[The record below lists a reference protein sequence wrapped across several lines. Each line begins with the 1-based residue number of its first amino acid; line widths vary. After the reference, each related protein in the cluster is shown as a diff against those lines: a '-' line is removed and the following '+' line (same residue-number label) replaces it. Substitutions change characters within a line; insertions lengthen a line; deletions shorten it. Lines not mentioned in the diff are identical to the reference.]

1 MHAGCHGGEGEDA
14 QGLPCDPLEGAC
26 ATRVDSE
33 DRLIG
38 GMRATG
44 RVGDIL
50 LENDRARF
58 LIEQPT
64 SKIAVASQF
73 GGNLIDADIRIPGGA
88 TGRDVFGEL
97 GFLINLTGTV
107 KAESVEVLDPG
118 GTGRRAVVATRGSYA
133 LNGYLIAKLAFSTML
148 GFDVY
153 GIQGTDLDRIWPL
166 TFQILYSLDPG
177 SRALRVE
184 LTAFN
189 TGQEAVPYAP
199 AYFIHGG
206 LVNSFVQGPPAFG
219 PPLFT
224 LEDRLFLESNEPDL
238 PLSYGLVPDGRD
250 AGRILVGLLG
260 AWVLLQKGSLL
271 EIARFPHSAPFFIAP
286 GEAVTIGSYF
296 VAGEDLDQAVE
307 IADTLGV
314 GEDRD
319 DHEPACTPVLGRVV
333 EEGTGAPIGD
343 ADVTAMVKKSIFGRA
358 GAVTNALSNSEGLFH
373 LCLAPGRAELIA
385 GQAGRPYHGGGTE
398 ASPVSIKVPERDHL
412 PEIPDVTLRLPRTAR
427 LRVNVTDEQG
437 IPMPARL
444 LVLGIDL
451 SPHDYRLGGDGFDP
465 LAPGVIRMEDSLN
478 GAFDVLVE
486 PVEMDV
492 VVTRGIEYSMFRQP
506 MTLSPGETR
515 ELEVRLCRVVD
526 TAGYLSG
533 DFHVHSAPGPD
544 STLTYRKRVT
554 NMVAEGVE
562 VIVATDHAFVSD
574 YGPMIRALGVGDR
587 VASIPGQEISTF
599 ATGHFGAFPLPR
611 TGAPDG
617 GAVNWVGKDPAQ
629 LAEEVMG
636 ISEDAVF
643 QIMHPRAMPA
653 PGNLSNYFVSI
664 DLLFDENGP
673 YVGPDAFEAEDVRL
687 PADARWLSPLFN
699 AMEVVTFGNVQG
711 LSDWFNLLNA
721 GSRLTAT
728 GNSDSHT
735 RWVEASGYARNFVKV
750 GVDHENLSAFDR
762 DRFIESVHLGKNSVS
777 LGPFIEMTLRRGD
790 DAEQVEIGE
799 TLDNSGSGGE
809 VLIDLRVQSPA
820 WLVSDRLTLYE
831 NGNPVE
837 AIIATPSLVPAGPLG
852 EPRNEFRTSVR
863 RTVSADAYF
872 VATVTG
878 DQSLYPLLPY
888 NSESRGQITLEK
900 IRSNALQGTIK
911 PFSLT
916 NPIWVDVDG
925 DGWITPSHVVVP
937 QDCQYYPRVDRTDPY
952 VPVPEMNCDCVLGNK
967 APGC

>member
-189 TGQEAVPYAP
+189 RGREAVPYGP

-206 LVNSFVQGPPAFG
+206 LVNSFVQGFPAFA
-219 PPLFT
+219 PPLIAAA
-224 LEDRLFLESNEPDL
+224 DRLFFESNDPSI
-238 PLSYGLVPDGRD
+238 PLSYGMIPDDRD
-250 AGRILVGLLG
+250 AERILVGVLGSWALLHRG
-260 AWVLLQKGSLL
+260 GLIDFG
-271 EIARFPHSAPFFIAP
+271 RFPHSSPYSIAP
-286 GEAVTIGSYF
+286 GESVTVGSYF
-296 VAGEDLDQAVE
+296 VVGEDLDQTVE
-307 IADTLGV
+307 IADILGV
-314 GEDRD
+314 GEEWDSR
-319 DHEPACTPVLGRVV
+319 EPACTPVLGRVV

-343 ADVTAMVKKSIFGRA
+343 TDVTALVKTSIFGPSR
-358 GAVTNALSNSEGLFH
+358 AVTNALSNKEGLFH
-373 LCLAPGRAELIA
+373 LCLEPGRAELIA
-385 GQAGRPYHGGGTE
+385 GQVGRPFHGGGTE
-398 ASPVSIKVPERDHL
+398 ALPVSIRVPERNDL
-412 PEIPDVTLRLPRTAR
+412 PPVPDVTLRLPRTAR
-427 LRVNVTDEQG
+427 LRINVTDEQG
-437 IPMPARL
+437 RTMPSRL
-444 LVLGIDL
+444 LILGVDP
-451 SPHDYRLGGDGFDP
+451 SPHDHRLCGDDFDP
-465 LAPGVIRMEDSLN
+465 VAPGVIRMDDSLD
-478 GAFDVLVE
+478 GTFDVLVE

-492 VVTRGIEYSMFRQP
+492 VVTRGGEYSMFRQP
-506 MTLSPGETR
+506 MSLSPGETR
-515 ELEVRLCRVVD
+515 ELDVRLCRVVD
-526 TAGYLSG
+526 TSGYLSG

-554 NMVAEGVE
+554 NMLAEGVE

-574 YGPMIRALGVGDR
+574 YGPTIREMGVEEQ

-611 TGAPDG
+611 TDASDG

-636 ISEDAVF
+636 ISEKAVF

-673 YVGPDAFEAEDVRL
+673 YVGPDAFETEDVRL

-699 AMEVVTFGNVQG
+699 AMEVLTFGNVQG